1 MNFTKLISRD
11 RSLLLG
17 WLATAKHSQT
27 NSRPTCEDQLSDDSI
42 IYLPPHIKSR
52 STSCTFSPLDFTTSS
67 ITRVPHPTEN
77 TSTTNMR
84 FSDLSIVLIAMA
96 GPAHAQWKDNP
107 ALFLE
112 DVRPGHTEDISA
124 LPKAIVS
131 LPIAP
136 PHLYPPLKP
145 PLTKHSTTTATLR
158 LELSP
163 HTMDTRGKTAR
174 PLLRLVG
181 RKMAPRTTSLYP
193 QG

>member
-1 MNFTKLISRD
+1 
-11 RSLLLG
+11 
-17 WLATAKHSQT
+17 
-27 NSRPTCEDQLSDDSI
+27 
-42 IYLPPHIKSR
+42 
-52 STSCTFSPLDFTTSS
+52 
-67 ITRVPHPTEN
+67 
-77 TSTTNMR
+77 MR
-84 FSDLSIVLIAMA
+84 FSDIGIALIAMA
-96 GPAHAQWKDNP
+96 GPAHAQWKGDP

-131 LPIAP
+131 LPITP
-136 PHLYPPLKP
+136 PHLYPPTS
-145 PLTKHSTTTATLR
+145 PLTKHSTTTAMLR
-158 LELSP
+158 LKLSP